1 MSDNEIPYD
10 DDLGKAVHRI
20 DKKVT
25 AMYPVIMTE
34 IPKMNVMMQTA
45 VNAQH
50 QMAAAADRM
59 ASTHEKAE
67 VRFGIL
73 ETRLQEANDKAAGK
87 NQMPIWS
94 HYLVLGGTI
103 LMTVLIILYVTQQTI
118 DATLTSIKI
127 NVPVEV
133 K

>member
-1 MSDNEIPYD
+1 MLDNEPLHD
-10 DDLGKAVHRI
+10 EDLEKTVHRI

-25 AMYPVIMTE
+25 AMYPVIMQE
-34 IPKMNVMMQTA
+34 IPKMNVMIQTA

-59 ASTHEKAE
+59 ATTHEKAE
-67 VRFGIL
+67 IRFGIL
-73 ETRLQEANDKAAGK
+73 ENRLQEANDRASGK

-103 LMTVLIILYVTQQTI
+103 LITVLIILYVTQQTI

-127 NVPVEV
+127 NNPAEV